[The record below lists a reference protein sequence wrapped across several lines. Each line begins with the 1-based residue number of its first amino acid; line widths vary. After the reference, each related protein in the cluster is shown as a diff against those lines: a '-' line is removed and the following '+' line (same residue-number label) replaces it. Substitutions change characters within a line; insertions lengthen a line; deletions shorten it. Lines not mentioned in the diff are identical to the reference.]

1 MAYRERRE
9 RQCMGGRGGEEERE
23 ESCRRDGGEGGEEGR
38 RGVRGG
44 ALEADQ
50 REVSVGYCCAQ
61 RNSPAFS
68 TLPEERGVEN
78 KRSCLLNGP
87 RAALD
92 CQHFLLTTS
101 LSCSAASTPRQ
112 ALPQSRR
119 RRFANSAFSRTG
131 FPP

>member
-9 RQCMGGRGGEEERE
+9 RQCIGGRE
-23 ESCRRDGGEGGEEGR
+23 GEGRVLLKDGDEG
-38 RGVRGG
+38 GVVRGG
-44 ALEADQ
+44 TLEADQ
-50 REVSVGYCCAQ
+50 REVSLGYCCVQ

-101 LSCSAASTPRQ
+101 LSC
-112 ALPQSRR
+112 
-119 RRFANSAFSRTG
+119 
-131 FPP
+131 

>member
-1 MAYRERRE
+1 MHGRERR
-9 RQCMGGRGGEEERE
+9 RGGEGRVLSEGW
-23 ESCRRDGGEGGEEGR
+23 RRGRGGGEEGR